1 MSYFSFFYI
10 GSDALR
16 HLPMP
21 PGYHFSR
28 KSTAAEPFSILHQ
41 NAAALHITL
50 LHTNKLH
57 QNHINTVFCIT
68 LCSLYCFVYPLFS
81 FIFLLFLSIFIHFY
95 LFFHIFLF
103 YTSRV
108 ASVFTSFFVF
118 VGATAGECGRQAGP
132 GRGSGVYGRQIV
144 CTAWAV
150 KEQKQ
155 CRGSALALRNWV
167 AVVNLPAKLCFVF
180 FS

>member
-10 GSDALR
+10 GSDALP
-16 HLPMP
+16 HLSMP

-28 KSTAAEPFSILHQ
+28 KNTAAESFSILNQ
-41 NAAALHITL
+41 NAASLHITL
-50 LHTNKLH
+50 LH

-68 LCSLYCFVYPLFS
+68 LCSLYCYVYPLFS
-81 FIFLLFLSIFIHFY
+81 FIFLIFLSIFIHFY

-108 ASVFTSFFVF
+108 ASIFTSFFVF
-118 VGATAGECGRQAGP
+118 MSTTAGEGSRQAGP

-155 CRGSALALRNWV
+155 CRGSALALRNLV
-167 AVVNLPAKLCFVF
+167 AVINLPAKLRFVF

>member
-1 MSYFSFFYI
+1 
-10 GSDALR
+10 
-16 HLPMP
+16 MP

-81 FIFLLFLSIFIHFY
+81 FIFLIFLSIFIHFY

-167 AVVNLPAKLCFVF
+167 AVVNLPAKLRFVF

>member
-10 GSDALR
+10 GSDALP
-16 HLPMP
+16 HLSMP

-28 KSTAAEPFSILHQ
+28 KSTAAASFSILHQ

-50 LHTNKLH
+50 LHQNHINTVFCINITLLH

-81 FIFLLFLSIFIHFY
+81 FIFLIFLFIFIHFY

-108 ASVFTSFFVF
+108 ASIFTSFFCF
-118 VGATAGECGRQAGP
+118 CGRD
-132 GRGSGVYGRQIV
+132 SG
-144 CTAWAV
+144 
-150 KEQKQ
+150 
-155 CRGSALALRNWV
+155 
-167 AVVNLPAKLCFVF
+167 
-180 FS
+180 

>member
-10 GSDALR
+10 GSDALP

-28 KSTAAEPFSILHQ
+28 KSTAAESFSILHQ

-50 LHTNKLH
+50 LH

-81 FIFLLFLSIFIHFY
+81 FIFLIFFYIYPFLSLFSYFSFLYISCCQYFYIFFC
-95 LFFHIFLF
+95 F
-103 YTSRV
+103 
-108 ASVFTSFFVF
+108 
-118 VGATAGECGRQAGP
+118 CGRDSGWVWPAG
-132 GRGSGVYGRQIV
+132 GAWARQRGVWPANCMHSVGSERAEAVQGQRP
-144 CTAWAV
+144 CTA
-150 KEQKQ
+150 QLG
-155 CRGSALALRNWV
+155 CSR
-167 AVVNLPAKLCFVF
+167 
-180 FS
+180 

>member
-10 GSDALR
+10 GSDALP
-16 HLPMP
+16 HLSMP
-21 PGYHFSR
+21 TGYHFSR
-28 KSTAAEPFSILHQ
+28 KSTAAESFSILHQ

-50 LHTNKLH
+50 LHQNHINTVFCINITLLH

-81 FIFLLFLSIFIHFY
+81 FIFLIFLFIFIHFY

-108 ASVFTSFFVF
+108 ASIFTSFFCF
-118 VGATAGECGRQAGP
+118 CGRD
-132 GRGSGVYGRQIV
+132 SG
-144 CTAWAV
+144 
-150 KEQKQ
+150 
-155 CRGSALALRNWV
+155 
-167 AVVNLPAKLCFVF
+167 
-180 FS
+180 

>member
-1 MSYFSFFYI
+1 
-10 GSDALR
+10 
-16 HLPMP
+16 MP

-28 KSTAAEPFSILHQ
+28 KSTAAESFSILHQ

-81 FIFLLFLSIFIHFY
+81 FIFLIFLSIFIHFY

-108 ASVFTSFFVF
+108 ASIFTPFFVF
-118 VGATAGECGRQAGP
+118 VSAAAGECGRQARP

-144 CTAWAV
+144 CTV
-150 KEQKQ
+150 YVVEEQKQ
-155 CRGSALALRNWV
+155 CRGNAPAPRNV
-167 AVVNLPAKLCFVF
+167 AVVIGLPAKMRFAF
-180 FS
+180 FF

>member
-10 GSDALR
+10 GSDALP

-28 KSTAAEPFSILHQ
+28 KSTATESFSILHQ

-50 LHTNKLH
+50 LH

-68 LCSLYCFVYPLFS
+68 LCSLYCFVYSLFS
-81 FIFLLFLSIFIHFY
+81 FIFLIFLSIFIHFY

-108 ASVFTSFFVF
+108 ASIFTPFFVF

-155 CRGSALALRNWV
+155 CRGSALALRNLV
-167 AVVNLPAKLCFVF
+167 AVINLPAKLCFVF

>member
-10 GSDALR
+10 GSDALP

-28 KSTAAEPFSILHQ
+28 KSTAAESFSILHQ

-50 LHTNKLH
+50 LH

-81 FIFLLFLSIFIHFY
+81 FIFLIFLSIFIHFY

-108 ASVFTSFFVF
+108 ASIFTSFFVF
-118 VGATAGECGRQAGP
+118 VSATAGECGRQAGP
-132 GRGSGVYGRQIV
+132 GRDSGGYGRQIV
-144 CTAWAV
+144 CTV
-150 KEQKQ
+150 YVVEKKKQ
-155 CRGSALALRNWV
+155 CRGAAPAPRNLF
-167 AVVNLPAKLCFVF
+167 ATIDLPAKLRFVF
-180 FS
+180 FF

>member
-1 MSYFSFFYI
+1 
-10 GSDALR
+10 
-16 HLPMP
+16 MP

-28 KSTAAEPFSILHQ
+28 KSTAAESFSILHQ
-41 NAAALHITL
+41 NTAALHITL

-81 FIFLLFLSIFIHFY
+81 FIFLIFLSIFIHFY

-108 ASVFTSFFVF
+108 ASIFTPFFVF
-118 VGATAGECGRQAGP
+118 VSAAAGECGRQAGP

-155 CRGSALALRNWV
+155 CRGSALALRNLV
-167 AVVNLPAKLCFVF
+167 AVINLPAKLRFVF

>member
-1 MSYFSFFYI
+1 
-10 GSDALR
+10 
-16 HLPMP
+16 MP

-81 FIFLLFLSIFIHFY
+81 FIFLIFLSIFIHFY

-103 YTSRV
+103 IHLV
-108 ASVFTSFFVF
+108 LPVFLRLFLFLW
-118 VGATAGECGRQAGP
+118 ARQ
-132 GRGSGVYGRQIV
+132 RGSVAGR
-144 CTAWAV
+144 
-150 KEQKQ
+150 
-155 CRGSALALRNWV
+155 RGLGAA
-167 AVVNLPAKLCFVF
+167 AGCMAGKLYAQRGQ
-180 FS
+180 

>member
-10 GSDALR
+10 GSDALP
-16 HLPMP
+16 HLSMP

-28 KSTAAEPFSILHQ
+28 KSTAAESFSILHQ

-50 LHTNKLH
+50 LH
-57 QNHINTVFCIT
+57 QNHINTVLYIT

-81 FIFLLFLSIFIHFY
+81 FIFLIFLSIFIHFY
-95 LFFHIFLF
+95 LFFYIFLF

-108 ASVFTSFFVF
+108 ASIFTPFFCF
-118 VGATAGECGRQAGP
+118 CE
-132 GRGSGVYGRQIV
+132 RGSGGVWSAGETWARQRGVWPANCVHGVGNGRIGAVQGRCS
-144 CTAWAV
+144 CTP
-150 KEQKQ
+150 Q
-155 CRGSALALRNWV
+155 CAPHNVVAAL
-167 AVVNLPAKLCFVF
+167 NLPAKLRFVF

>member
-10 GSDALR
+10 GPDALP
-16 HLPMP
+16 HLSMP

-28 KSTAAEPFSILHQ
+28 KSTAAESFFILHQ

-81 FIFLLFLSIFIHFY
+81 FIFLIFLSIFIHFY

-103 YTSRV
+103 V
-108 ASVFTSFFVF
+108 ALHKNASSGICFFI
-118 VGATAGECGRQAGP
+118 
-132 GRGSGVYGRQIV
+132 IV
-144 CTAWAV
+144 T
-150 KEQKQ
+150 KFQ
-155 CRGSALALRNWV
+155 
-167 AVVNLPAKLCFVF
+167 NLHF
-180 FS
+180 FLSLFIMKGYSKTDFMM

>member
-81 FIFLLFLSIFIHFY
+81 FIFLIFLSIFIHFY
-95 LFFHIFLF
+95 LFFSYFSFLYISCCQYFYIFFLF
-103 YTSRV
+103 LWARQRV
-108 ASVFTSFFVF
+108 SVADRRDL
-118 VGATAGECGRQAGP
+118 GAAAGCMAG
-132 GRGSGVYGRQIV
+132 
-144 CTAWAV
+144 
-150 KEQKQ
+150 
-155 CRGSALALRNWV
+155 
-167 AVVNLPAKLCFVF
+167 KLCARCG
-180 FS
+180 

>member
-10 GSDALR
+10 GSDALP
-16 HLPMP
+16 HLSMP

-28 KSTAAEPFSILHQ
+28 KSTAAESFSILHQ

-50 LHTNKLH
+50 LH

-81 FIFLLFLSIFIHFY
+81 FIFLIFLFIFIHFY

-108 ASVFTSFFVF
+108 ASIFTSFFLFLWARQRVS
-118 VGATAGECGRQAGP
+118 VAGRRGLGAAAGCMAGKLYAQ
-132 GRGSGVYGRQIV
+132 RGQ
-144 CTAWAV
+144 
-150 KEQKQ
+150 
-155 CRGSALALRNWV
+155 
-167 AVVNLPAKLCFVF
+167 
-180 FS
+180 

>member
-10 GSDALR
+10 GSDALP
-16 HLPMP
+16 HLSMP

-28 KSTAAEPFSILHQ
+28 KSTAAESFSILHQ

-50 LHTNKLH
+50 LHQNHINTVFCINITLLR

-81 FIFLLFLSIFIHFY
+81 FIFLIFLFIFIHFY

-108 ASVFTSFFVF
+108 ASIFTSFFCF
-118 VGATAGECGRQAGP
+118 CGRD
-132 GRGSGVYGRQIV
+132 SG
-144 CTAWAV
+144 
-150 KEQKQ
+150 
-155 CRGSALALRNWV
+155 
-167 AVVNLPAKLCFVF
+167 
-180 FS
+180 

>member
-10 GSDALR
+10 GSDALP
-16 HLPMP
+16 HLSMP

-28 KSTAAEPFSILHQ
+28 KSTSAESFSILHQ

-50 LHTNKLH
+50 LHQNHINTVFCINITLLHQNHINTVFCINITLLH

-81 FIFLLFLSIFIHFY
+81 FIFLIFLFIFIHFY

-108 ASVFTSFFVF
+108 ASIFTSFFCF
-118 VGATAGECGRQAGP
+118 CGRD
-132 GRGSGVYGRQIV
+132 SG
-144 CTAWAV
+144 
-150 KEQKQ
+150 
-155 CRGSALALRNWV
+155 
-167 AVVNLPAKLCFVF
+167 
-180 FS
+180 

>member
-1 MSYFSFFYI
+1 MAISKKKREKSELFFFFYI
-10 GSDALR
+10 GSDALP
-16 HLPMP
+16 HLSMP

-28 KSTAAEPFSILHQ
+28 KSTAAESFSYPPPKRCSAPYYFTPHKQ
-41 NAAALHITL
+41 T
-50 LHTNKLH
+50 H

-81 FIFLLFLSIFIHFY
+81 FIFLIFLSIFIHFY

-108 ASVFTSFFVF
+108 ASIFTPFFVF
-118 VGATAGECGRQAGP
+118 VSAAAGECGRQARP

-144 CTAWAV
+144 CTV
-150 KEQKQ
+150 
-155 CRGSALALRNWV
+155 WV
-167 AVVNLPAKLCFVF
+167 VEE
-180 FS
+180 

>member
-10 GSDALR
+10 GSDALP
-16 HLPMP
+16 HLSMP

-28 KSTAAEPFSILHQ
+28 KSTAAESFSILHQ

-50 LHTNKLH
+50 LH

-68 LCSLYCFVYPLFS
+68 LCNLYCFVYPLFS
-81 FIFLLFLSIFIHFY
+81 FIFLIFLSIFIHFY

-108 ASVFTSFFVF
+108 ASIFTSFFCF
-118 VGATAGECGRQAGP
+118 CGRDSGWVWPAG
-132 GRGSGVYGRQIV
+132 GAWARQRGVWPANCMHSVGSERAEAVQGQRP
-144 CTAWAV
+144 CTA
-150 KEQKQ
+150 QFG
-155 CRGSALALRNWV
+155 CSH
-167 AVVNLPAKLCFVF
+167 
-180 FS
+180 

>member
-10 GSDALR
+10 GSDALP

-28 KSTAAEPFSILHQ
+28 KSTAAESFSILHQ

-81 FIFLLFLSIFIHFY
+81 FIFLIFLSIFIHFY

-108 ASVFTSFFVF
+108 ASIFTPFFVF
-118 VGATAGECGRQAGP
+118 VSAAAGECGRQAGP

-144 CTAWAV
+144 CTV
-150 KEQKQ
+150 
-155 CRGSALALRNWV
+155 WV
-167 AVVNLPAKLCFVF
+167 VEE
-180 FS
+180 

>member
-1 MSYFSFFYI
+1 MSCFSFFYV
-10 GSDALR
+10 GSDALP

-28 KSTAAEPFSILHQ
+28 KSTAAESFSTLHQ

-50 LHTNKLH
+50 LH

-81 FIFLLFLSIFIHFY
+81 FIFLIFLSIFIHFY

-108 ASVFTSFFVF
+108 ASIFTSFFFVF
-118 VGATAGECGRQAGP
+118 VGATAGECGRQAEP

-144 CTAWAV
+144 CTV
-150 KEQKQ
+150 
-155 CRGSALALRNWV
+155 WV
-167 AVVNLPAKLCFVF
+167 VEE
-180 FS
+180 

>member
-10 GSDALR
+10 GSDALP

-28 KSTAAEPFSILHQ
+28 KSTAAESFSILHQ

-50 LHTNKLH
+50 LH

-81 FIFLLFLSIFIHFY
+81 FIFLIFFLYLSIFIS
-95 LFFHIFLF
+95 FFIFFFFIHLVLPVFLHLFLF
-103 YTSRV
+103 LWARQRV
-108 ASVFTSFFVF
+108 SVAGRRGL
-118 VGATAGECGRQAGP
+118 GAAAGCMAGKLYAQ
-132 GRGSGVYGRQIV
+132 RGQ
-144 CTAWAV
+144 
-150 KEQKQ
+150 
-155 CRGSALALRNWV
+155 
-167 AVVNLPAKLCFVF
+167 
-180 FS
+180 

>member
-10 GSDALR
+10 GSDALP
-16 HLPMP
+16 HLSMP

-28 KSTAAEPFSILHQ
+28 KSTAAESFSILHQ

-50 LHTNKLH
+50 LH

-68 LCSLYCFVYPLFS
+68 LCNLYCFVYPLFS
-81 FIFLLFLSIFIHFY
+81 FIFLIFLSIFIHFY

-108 ASVFTSFFVF
+108 ASIFTSFFLFLWARQRVS
-118 VGATAGECGRQAGP
+118 VAGRRGLGAAAGCMAGKLYAQ
-132 GRGSGVYGRQIV
+132 RGQ
-144 CTAWAV
+144 
-150 KEQKQ
+150 
-155 CRGSALALRNWV
+155 
-167 AVVNLPAKLCFVF
+167 
-180 FS
+180 

>member
-1 MSYFSFFYI
+1 
-10 GSDALR
+10 
-16 HLPMP
+16 MP

-28 KSTAAEPFSILHQ
+28 KSTAAESFSILHQ
-41 NAAALHITL
+41 NAASLHITL
-50 LHTNKLH
+50 LHTNKRH

-81 FIFLLFLSIFIHFY
+81 FIFLIFLSIFIHFY

-108 ASVFTSFFVF
+108 ASIFTPFFVF
-118 VGATAGECGRQAGP
+118 MSTTAGECSRQARP

-144 CTAWAV
+144 CTV
-150 KEQKQ
+150 
-155 CRGSALALRNWV
+155 WV
-167 AVVNLPAKLCFVF
+167 VEE
-180 FS
+180 

>member
-81 FIFLLFLSIFIHFY
+81 FIFLIFLSIFIHFY

-118 VGATAGECGRQAGP
+118 VGATAGECGRQ
-132 GRGSGVYGRQIV
+132 IV

>member
-28 KSTAAEPFSILHQ
+28 KSTAAESFSILHQ

-50 LHTNKLH
+50 LHQNHINTVFCINITLLH

-81 FIFLLFLSIFIHFY
+81 FIFLIFLFIFIHFY

-108 ASVFTSFFVF
+108 ASIFTSFFCF
-118 VGATAGECGRQAGP
+118 CGRD
-132 GRGSGVYGRQIV
+132 SG
-144 CTAWAV
+144 
-150 KEQKQ
+150 
-155 CRGSALALRNWV
+155 
-167 AVVNLPAKLCFVF
+167 
-180 FS
+180 